1 MIATE
6 EKLFEIRMHENLIKF
21 MDGHGKREEKK
32 YETFVFPQDV
42 SIGGLAPGSSQPQY
56 AMSFGFFEGQTS

>member
-6 EKLFEIRMHENLIKF
+6 EKLFEIRMHENLSKF

-32 YETFVFPQDV
+32 SETFVLPQDV
-42 SIGGLAPGSSQPQY
+42 SISGSAPGSSQPQY
-56 AMSFGFFEGQTS
+56 TILFGFFEGQTS